1 MNFENPLSDRFSQRW
16 AALNEV
22 PAALAA
28 TIGKA
33 ALDSASIAR
42 QANGLAVHSSN
53 THLLA
58 WITLIIVIPLWP
70 RQS

>member
-28 TIGKA
+28 AIGKA
-33 ALDSASIAR
+33 LESASRHVAR

-53 THLLA
+53 A
-58 WITLIIVIPLWP
+58 D
-70 RQS
+70 